1 MDHIGEWETRGLLGD
16 RVGLEIPLLKK
27 KKFLT
32 EKWEACGLL
41 DDDMGLHG
49 HKYPW

>member
-16 RVGLEIPLLKK
+16 RVGLEIPLVKK
-27 KKFLT
+27 ILT
-32 EKWEACGLL
+32 EEWEACGLL

-49 HKYPW
+49 QKYPW